1 LTHGALGSGDDT
13 ETGRP
18 VRDHEE
24 EQRVDP
30 QGHWFGVGNARPS
43 KTLEL
48 QNHRSN
54 RLRVLAQGPLSGLTI
69 WENAMTEAFATTAA
83 GRSASFLLGRKLDSI
98 PFSVYHLQV
107 ILVLGAVGFVEGYDL
122 ALGGSLLVLAK
133 EPLHLTAEQ
142 IRWLAVA
149 PTLLIVVGAFIAAAM
164 SDRVSRKIVMQI
176 GVIASTAFTL
186 LIPVAQTGTQL
197 VVIRMLT
204 GLGIG
209 FALSAPFP
217 IAAEL
222 MPAQHRRTYGAIYEV
237 MLASAFTLLPFVGF
251 VLADNPIGFRLIA
264 LPGGLALG
272 IVPLLVH
279 FGLPESPRWYLSR
292 GEPQAA
298 ADTVNR
304 IIARGGGRVA
314 PLTVAELASARQSTR
329 DELPPFT
336 ALFRP
341 GQLRWTI
348 VGILCSTAASTAYYC
363 SAILLPKALI
373 DQGAVVTLSFGLATL
388 LFMVTIP
395 GKFFTGFIMEI
406 IGRRWT
412 ITYCLGGAIPGLALM
427 GLAHRTGDYATV
439 AMTAGAIITGL
450 TVLSSFSAVRV
461 YLSEQFPTALRGRGH
476 FFGEATARL
485 FAGVVTPYLLEPY
498 TGSATIFF
506 GTIAVIVAI
515 GACVPLLFGK
525 ETVGQLEMVTEA
537 VPEPGKA

>member
-1 LTHGALGSGDDT
+1 
-13 ETGRP
+13 
-18 VRDHEE
+18 
-24 EQRVDP
+24 
-30 QGHWFGVGNARPS
+30 
-43 KTLEL
+43 
-48 QNHRSN
+48 
-54 RLRVLAQGPLSGLTI
+54 
-69 WENAMTEAFATTAA
+69 MTDAFATTPPN
-83 GRSASFLLGRKLDSI
+83 RSASFLLGRKLDSI
-98 PFSVYHLQV
+98 PFSLYHLQL

-133 EPLHLTAEQ
+133 EPLHLTPEQ

-149 PTLLIVVGAFIAAAM
+149 PTLLIVVGAFIAAAL
-164 SDRVSRKIVMQI
+164 SDRVSRKTVMQI
-176 GVIASTAFTL
+176 GVISSTALTL
-186 LIPVAQTGTQL
+186 LIPLAQTGTQL
-197 VVIRMLT
+197 VVIRVLT

-251 VLADNPIGFRLIA
+251 VLAGNPIGFRLIA
-264 LPGGLALG
+264 LPGGLTLG

-292 GEPQAA
+292 GNPQAA
-298 ADTVNR
+298 VDTVNR
-304 IIARGGGRVA
+304 IVARSGGRV
-314 PLTVAELASARQSTR
+314 PPMTLSDLGSALFSAR

-341 GQLRWTI
+341 GQLRWTV

-373 DQGAVVTLSFGLATL
+373 DQGAAVSLSFGLSTL

-412 ITYCLGGAIPGLALM
+412 ITYCLAGAIPGLALM
-427 GLAHRTGDYATV
+427 GFAHRTGAYATV
-439 AMTAGAIITGL
+439 AMSAGAIITGL
-450 TVLSSFSAVRV
+450 TVLSSFTAVRV

-485 FAGVVTPYLLEPY
+485 FAGVLTPFLLEPH
-498 TGSATIFF
+498 TDSATIFF
-506 GTIAVIVAI
+506 GTIAAIVAV

-525 ETVGQLEMVTEA
+525 ETVGQLETVTETGA
-537 VPEPGKA
+537 KPAKAGVAAAA

>member
-1 LTHGALGSGDDT
+1 
-13 ETGRP
+13 
-18 VRDHEE
+18 
-24 EQRVDP
+24 
-30 QGHWFGVGNARPS
+30 
-43 KTLEL
+43 
-48 QNHRSN
+48 
-54 RLRVLAQGPLSGLTI
+54 LAIG
-69 WENAMTEAFATTAA
+69 ENAMTETSAIPAA
-83 GRSASFLLGRKLDSI
+83 GNSASVVLGRKLDSI
-98 PFSVYHLQV
+98 PFSAYHVAL

-133 EPLHLTAEQ
+133 EPLHLTPEQ
-142 IRWLAVA
+142 IRWLVA
-149 PTLLIVVGAFIAAAM
+149 APILLIVIGAFAAAAI
-164 SDRVSRKIVMQI
+164 SDRLSRKTVMQI
-176 GVIASTAFTL
+176 GVISSTFLTL
-186 LIPVAQTGTQL
+186 LIPLAQTGTQL
-197 VVIRMLT
+197 LVIRVLT
-204 GLGIG
+204 GFGIG

-251 VLADNPIGFRLIA
+251 VLAGNPNGFRLIA

-298 ADTVNR
+298 VDTVNR
-304 IIARGGGRVA
+304 IIARSGGRVP
-314 PLTVAELASARQSTR
+314 PLTVAALGTAQQTAR
-329 DELPPFT
+329 EALPPIS

-341 GQLRWTI
+341 GQLRWTV
-348 VGILCSTAASTAYYC
+348 VGILCSAAASTAYYC

-373 DQGAVVTLSFGLATL
+373 DQGAAVGLSFGLSTL

-412 ITYCLGGAIPGLALM
+412 ITYCFAGAIPGLALM
-427 GLAHRTGDYATV
+427 AVAHRSGAYATV

-450 TVLSSFSAVRV
+450 TVLSSFTAVRV

-485 FAGVVTPYLLEPY
+485 FAGVLVPYFVEPY

-506 GTIAVIVAI
+506 GTIAVVVTI

-537 VPEPGKA
+537 LPAPVKA

>member
-1 LTHGALGSGDDT
+1 
-13 ETGRP
+13 
-18 VRDHEE
+18 
-24 EQRVDP
+24 
-30 QGHWFGVGNARPS
+30 
-43 KTLEL
+43 
-48 QNHRSN
+48 
-54 RLRVLAQGPLSGLTI
+54 
-69 WENAMTEAFATTAA
+69 MTDAFATTPAD
-83 GRSASFLLGRKLDSI
+83 RSASFLLGRKLDSI
-98 PFSVYHLQV
+98 PFSLYHLQL

-133 EPLHLTAEQ
+133 EPLQLTAEQ

-149 PTLLIVVGAFIAAAM
+149 PTLLVVVGAFFAAGAL
-164 SDRVSRKIVMQI
+164 SDRVSRKTVMQI
-176 GVIASTAFTL
+176 GAISSTALTL
-186 LIPVAQTGTQL
+186 LIPLAQSGTQL
-197 VVIRMLT
+197 VIIRVLT
-204 GLGIG
+204 GFGIG

-251 VLADNPIGFRLIA
+251 VLAGNPIGFRLIA

-279 FGLPESPRWYLSR
+279 FGLPESPRWFLSR
-292 GEPQAA
+292 GNPQAA
-298 ADTVNR
+298 VDTVNR
-304 IIARGGGRVA
+304 IVARAGGRVP
-314 PLTVAELASARQSTR
+314 PLTLAELGSALFATR
-329 DELPPFT
+329 EKLPPFT

-341 GQLRWTI
+341 GQLRWTV

-373 DQGAVVTLSFGLATL
+373 DQGAAVSLSFGLSTL

-412 ITYCLGGAIPGLALM
+412 ITYCLAGAIPGLALM
-427 GLAHRTGDYATV
+427 GFAHRTGSYATV
-439 AMTAGAIITGL
+439 AMSAGAIITGL
-450 TVLSSFSAVRV
+450 TVLSSFTAVRV

-485 FAGVVTPYLLEPY
+485 FAGVLAPFLLEPY
-498 TGSATIFF
+498 THSATIFF
-506 GTIAVIVAI
+506 GTIAAVVAV
-515 GACVPLLFGK
+515 GACVPLMFGK
-525 ETVGQLEMVTEA
+525 ETIGQLETVTETA
-537 VPEPGKA
+537 AKPAHVRAAA